1 MVIIRFHL
9 VPLSDCCQQPKAC
22 YMRGTINL
30 CNKDPSEA
38 VTYKL
43 EILRALNTQR
53 NKKKGV
59 SLRETLVLPP
69 PPQKGPKFTDVI
81 CSCEIHIQGINVVIV
96 LRWVTLE
103 VKYPLVQC

>member
-22 YMRGTINL
+22 YMRGTINVY
-30 CNKDPSEA
+30 NKELSDA

-43 EILRALNTQR
+43 EILPALNTLR
-53 NKKKGV
+53 NKQGV
-59 SLRETLVLPP
+59 SLRESLVLP
-69 PPQKGPKFTDVI
+69 KKSPKFTDVI
-81 CSCEIHIQGINVVIV
+81 CSCETHSQRINVVIV

-103 VKYPLVQC
+103 VKYPVVQC